1 MERLRT
7 LGAVAPPEP
16 APVESSAEGQ
26 LLRDFETHL
35 LEERGFQARGA
46 TGYCRL
52 VRPFLNEVRMSD
64 LSELEHI
71 SPQAVSGFILREA
84 RSSSVAHLRVKV
96 TALRAFLRY
105 LHIGGLCRDLSAA
118 VPKVAGHRS
127 SGLPRAIPQEA
138 VRQIEESCDRGT
150 AKGQRDHAILLL
162 LSQLGLRSIEVAA
175 LELEDVRW
183 AQGEILIRGKGS
195 EGVLPLPQEVGAAL
209 VAYLKE
215 SRPRSTSRRIF
226 LQIRAPHRDLTASGV
241 RMVVGLACQR
251 AGVPHIGSHK
261 LRHTAATVMLR
272 GGISLP
278 DIAQVLRH
286 RRVETT
292 MIYAK
297 VDDLALQGL
306 ARPWPGG
313 EA

>member
-1 MERLRT
+1 MNGPLV
-7 LGAVAPPEP
+7 LKWGGAALADAASVRRAARIIAGQKHLCLDTQLIVVVSAHQGVTDMLLAAAKDAEQGT
-16 APVESSAEGQ
+16 VEIEAI
-26 LLRDFETHL
+26 R
-35 LEERGFQARGA
+35 
-46 TGYCRL
+46 
-52 VRPFLNEVRMSD
+52 VR
-64 LSELEHI
+64 
-71 SPQAVSGFILREA
+71 
-84 RSSSVAHLRVKV
+84 
-96 TALRAFLRY
+96 
-105 LHIGGLCRDLSAA
+105 
-118 VPKVAGHRS
+118 HRS
-127 SGLPRAIPQEA
+127 
-138 VRQIEESCDRGT
+138 
-150 AKGQRDHAILLL
+150 L